1 MMAGALCV
9 CLATIF
15 WCIVILRRR
24 QKGPDRFL
32 AVLIGVFCVW
42 QGMGL
47 LRQAG
52 LIAIPG
58 SHVFHSFADLTVM
71 ALYLIAVLI
80 LRISAVERK
89 NAQVRMRL
97 VEANDRA
104 LLGRTLTVDGAD
116 QTVSDIILA
125 SNPLAT
131 IGMDKLGKVIHWN
144 SAAERMLGWK
154 AEEVVGKPSPIS
166 LTSPVRS
173 KSGSV
178 IRVQS
183 WVSAMRDSRGR
194 PCGSVLMI
202 APKPESESNHRPVRG
217 VTPVLSAL

>member
-1 MMAGALCV
+1 MAGALCV

-32 AVLIGVFCVW
+32 AVLIGAICVW
-42 QGMGL
+42 QGIGL

-52 LIAIPG
+52 LIAMPG
-58 SHVFHSFADLTVM
+58 SHVFHSFADLTVTG
-71 ALYLIAVLI
+71 LYLIAVLI

-89 NAQVRMRL
+89 NAQVRLRIA
-97 VEANDRA
+97 EANDQA
-104 LLGRTLTVDGAD
+104 LVGRSLAVDGPD
-116 QTVSDIILA
+116 QTVSDIILG

-131 IGMDKLGKVIHWN
+131 IGMDKAGMVIYWN
-144 SAAERMLGWK
+144 SAAERLLGWK

-173 KSGSV
+173 KSGDV
-178 IRVQS
+178 IPVQS
-183 WVSAMRDSRGR
+183 WVSALRDSTDL
-194 PCGSVLMI
+194 P
-202 APKPESESNHRPVRG
+202 
-217 VTPVLSAL
+217 